1 MSTSLDLPP
10 SYDSS
15 LPSYSLNVDVQP
27 TEPGIHYESLRVTVF
42 DQQPVYDLGDI
53 IQGIVSIA
61 PTCPMQLDTLL
72 VLLECIETTQ
82 ILRWASDND
91 KRRCIAINFHR
102 VELPYDR
109 TILPGFLYT
118 FPFSIQ
124 VPEAKL
130 STSCSRGFTDHK
142 RLSPSLSALDGSPAK
157 GPVSIQYRLHAAL
170 GTGTVDHMHAYA
182 PLFVLPSYSVSPN
195 AERRV
200 NVTNTHTAV
209 QKLRSRM
216 GLRRSVATK
225 PYAQIR
231 LDKLPPLP
239 VSTTTI
245 VPIILTAFGGNNVPP
260 TITTVSAKLVSY
272 TIYSGQ
278 AQFATSPPVLYAPGI
293 LDFSTMMLLGSYTM
307 ANPVW
312 KREEDITTG
321 QLSNATVLNLPVALP
336 ALIPPTFESC
346 YISRVYSLLV
356 SLTIEGE
363 RHPLELEVPVNL
375 VSPNPPRNMAM
386 STVPEKGSSSRDDF
400 LDIEGDEHGLP
411 SYSR

>member
-1 MSTSLDLPP
+1 MSTSLNLPP

-27 TEPGIHYESLRVTVF
+27 IEPGIYYEPLRVTIF
-42 DQQPVYDLGDI
+42 DQQTVYDLGDI
-53 IQGIVSIA
+53 IQGIVSVA
-61 PTCPMQLDTLL
+61 PTCQMKLDTLL
-72 VLLECIETTQ
+72 VLFECIETTQ
-82 ILRWASDND
+82 ILRWTSEND
-91 KRRCIAINFHR
+91 KRRCITINFHR
-102 VELPYDR
+102 VPLPDDR

-124 VPEAKL
+124 VPETKPGAP
-130 STSCSRGFTDHK
+130 CSGGFTDHK

-157 GPVSIQYRLHAAL
+157 GPVSIQYRLHAAM
-170 GTGTVDHMHAYA
+170 GTGSVDHMHAYA

-195 AERRV
+195 AERRI
-200 NVTNTHTAV
+200 NATNTHIAT
-209 QKLRSRM
+209 QKLRSRT

-245 VPIILTAFGGNNVPP
+245 VPILLTAFGGNNIPP
-260 TITTVSAKLVSY
+260 TVTTVSAKLVSY

-278 AQFATSPPVLYAPGI
+278 SQFTASPPVLYAPGT
-293 LDFSTMMLLGSYTM
+293 LDFSSTVLLGSYTM

-312 KREEDITTG
+312 KREEDVATS
-321 QLSNATVLNLPVALP
+321 QLTNATILNLPVALP

-375 VSPNPPRNMAM
+375 VSPNPPRNMIM
-386 STVPEKGSSSRDDF
+386 STVPEKGRRDDF
-400 LDIEGDEHGLP
+400 LDIEGDQQGLP